1 MDGPRIVVTPPG
13 PKSLKI
19 WEEEKKY
26 ITPGLSVDMK
36 VMKRGP
42 VVFERGKVASY
53 GMSMGTVILILPPAY

>member
-1 MDGPRIVVTPPG
+1 MDGPRVVVAPPG

-36 VMKRGP
+36 VMRRGP
-42 VVFERGKVASY
+42 VVFERGEGSLL
-53 GMSMGTVILILPPAY
+53 MGCRWELLY